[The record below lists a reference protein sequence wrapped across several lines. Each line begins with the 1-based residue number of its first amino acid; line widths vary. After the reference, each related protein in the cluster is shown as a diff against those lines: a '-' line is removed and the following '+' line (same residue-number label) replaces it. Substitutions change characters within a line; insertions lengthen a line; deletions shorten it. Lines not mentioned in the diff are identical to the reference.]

1 MADPVDPVFTGGFEE
16 FVILDEAGQWPALI
30 FLPDRKNDALQ
41 RESKAPSAT
50 TFRNGCDSPATPPTS
65 PVSSGA
71 STSLAASAKPQP
83 PLRARQEEGVYGR

>member
-1 MADPVDPVFTGGFEE
+1 MADPVGPVFIGGFEE
-16 FVILDEAGQWPALI
+16 FVIPDEAGESPALF

-41 RESKAPSAT
+41 RERKAPSAT
-50 TFRNGCDSPATPPTS
+50 TLRKGCGSPTT

-71 STSLAASAKPQP
+71 STSLASLASLAKPRP

>member
-1 MADPVDPVFTGGFEE
+1 MADPVAPVFTGGFEE
-16 FVILDEAGQWPALI
+16 FVIQAEAGEWPALL

-50 TFRNGCDSPATPPTS
+50 TFRKGCGSPATRPTT

-71 STSLAASAKPQP
+71 STSLASSAKSQP
-83 PLRARQEEGVYGR
+83 PLRARQEEGVYG